1 MMKEIAII
9 VPSLYGGGAE
19 KVALLLSRG
28 FKMRGNRVFLITL
41 EKGIAYDIPPD
52 IHLINISKID
62 GKDSKLIKLLLLPL
76 QFYTLSQII
85 KKYRINFLLGIME
98 RPNFL
103 IALLNFFR
111 IHKNIISVASVHTL
125 LFQRIKV
132 KRFNKFWKSLYKYL
146 YKFIARNVNCVVAV
160 SPFVKKELISEFEV
174 NKDKV
179 KFIGNPVDFE
189 EIRIKTLE
197 PISPEWRKAFVGKT
211 ILNLGRLIPE
221 KGQELLIKSFAKVR
235 QLLPDTNLVLIGD
248 GEEKKKLQELVKNL
262 DLENNVFFL
271 GFQKNPYKF
280 MKHASI
286 FVLTSRYEG
295 FGLALVEAMTCGLPV
310 ITVTPSASWI
320 LGCESTD
327 HKINEELV
335 YAEYGMYVP
344 LNWDNIQEEYN
355 MEKEAEKLAKAILTL
370 LQNRSL
376 FERYKKASAE
386 RSRQFSLTT
395 ISVEYE
401 NLFNH
406 LPAKAGLDK

>member
-1 MMKEIAII
+1 MKEIAII